1 VRALACAPIARFP
14 EAFAAAPGVVS
25 IALLTTMT
33 VATGVGAL
41 AEASGEALVPAALA
55 SSAPS
60 SDCVPE
66 ESFDF
71 LPGDDAVESVGSP
84 FCAFAAAAAAVA
96 AAVVATVVAAPAS
109 AFVWG
114 VLVCAVCGFAGVFG
128 SAALG
133 SFALGS
139 ELTVGPPV
147 FRV

>member
-1 VRALACAPIARFP
+1 MAINVRALACAPIARFA

-41 AEASGEALVPAALA
+41 AEASGDALVPAAAVPSVL
-55 SSAPS
+55 S

-71 LPGDDAVESVGSP
+71 LAGPEAVVGSVGSP
-84 FCAFAAAAAAVA
+84 FCAFAFAAAAAAATVA

-109 AFVWG
+109 AFG
-114 VLVCAVCGFAGVFG
+114 
-128 SAALG
+128 
-133 SFALGS
+133 
-139 ELTVGPPV
+139 
-147 FRV
+147 